1 MFSAWL
7 RTAVLSLAVLLAPAL
22 AAPDAHPGAPPASG
36 PATPGSP
43 LTGQLLVAAPQ
54 IHDWRFSETVILI
67 VRHDADGALGIV
79 INKPIGNPPM
89 ARLLASIG
97 QDSDGISGN
106 VRLFYGGPVHPG
118 IGFILH
124 STDYHAAGSIGING
138 WLAMTNSAEILRDI
152 GLGHGPARHLV
163 AFGHAGWGPGQLD
176 DELAHGVWFIAPADP
191 ALVFDADRDQLW
203 DLAMAR
209 RSMPL

>member
-1 MFSAWL
+1 MSFARL
-7 RTAVLSLAVLLAPAL
+7 RTALLSLAVLLSPAPA
-22 AAPDAHPGAPPASG
+22 APAAPPASG
-36 PATPGSP
+36 PAAQGSS
-43 LTGQLLVAAPQ
+43 LTGQLLIAAPQ

-89 ARLLASIG
+89 AELLDSIG

-106 VRLFYGGPVHPG
+106 VRLFYGGPVHPE

-124 STDYHAAGSIGING
+124 STDYHAAGSVVIDGR
-138 WLAMTNSAEILRDI
+138 LAMTNSAEILRDI
-152 GLGHGPARHLV
+152 GLGHGPAKHLV

-176 DELAHGVWFIAPADP
+176 DELARGVWFTAPADP
-191 ALVFDADRDQLW
+191 ALVFDADRDRLW
-203 DLAMAR
+203 DLAMTR
-209 RSMPL
+209 RNTPL